1 LDYALAIT
9 FAIFIWWFS
18 TGAVL
23 YLLKMPEQTFGVSM
37 LTATA
42 GAGMGLFGLW
52 ATGTDTSVSSAF
64 CGFTC
69 ALVVWAWHEMSF
81 LTGYV
86 TGSRVTPCPADCR
99 GRQRFVYATQ
109 TLLYHELAIFGTA
122 AFIVALT
129 WGVPNQFGTWTFII
143 LWLARLS
150 AKLNVYLGVPNL
162 TEEFLP
168 RHLEYLKSYFRN
180 RPMNLLFPI
189 SVTISTLLT
198 MLCLSYASMPQATSF
213 EATGWMLLSSLMF
226 LVVVEHWFLVLPLPV
241 ATLWIWKSDE
251 LEPAAAAAAHG
262 SDGLVS
268 SVDESRFEERMHQ
281 LARSA

>member
-1 LDYALAIT
+1 LDYVLAVT

-37 LTATA
+37 FTVTV

-52 ATGTDTSVSSAF
+52 TTSDNTSVSSAF

-86 TGSRVTPCPADCR
+86 TGSRVTPCPADCF
-99 GRQRFVYATQ
+99 GRRRFIYATQ
-109 TLLYHELAIFGTA
+109 TLLYHELAILGTA
-122 AFIVALT
+122 LVILTLT
-129 WGVPNQFGTWTFII
+129 WGAPNQFGTWTFVI

-168 RHLEYLKSYFRN
+168 RHLEYLKTYFRN

-189 SVTISTLLT
+189 SVTLSTLLT
-198 MLCLSYASMPQATSF
+198 ILCVGHAIDPKATSF
-213 EATGWMLLSSLMF
+213 EATGWTLLSSLMF
-226 LVVVEHWFLVLPLPV
+226 LVAVEHWFLVLPVPV
-241 ATLWIWKSDE
+241 AALWIWKSDE
-251 LEPAAAAAAHG
+251 RRQNAPSLA
-262 SDGLVS
+262 
-268 SVDESRFEERMHQ
+268 SVGDESRFEDCIRP